1 MIAIVGAMSEEVSA
15 ILSYLEEPKTTTLHM
30 IVFHEG
36 ILNTKP
42 VVVFQSG
49 VGLVSAAMSLTVCL
63 DHFNISHI
71 INIGTAGG
79 LHPDQKVLD
88 LVIPDQLTYHDM
100 DITPFGNE
108 RNFSPKNRFIFHTD
122 KVLIDRFKP
131 LISHER
137 VWYGPL
143 VSGNQFVSTE
153 TQLRSIKDHYP
164 EAMACDMEGT
174 ALANVANEF
183 KTPII
188 ILRSLSDIVL
198 HPDNS
203 MSFSEY
209 LDKASQRSAKLCHDF
224 VGMIES

>member
-1 MIAIVGAMSEEVSA
+1 MIAIVGAMEEEVSA
-15 ILSYLEEPKTTTLHM
+15 ILKYLEQAKQVTYQQ

-36 ILNTKP
+36 IMNGKS

-79 LHPDQKVLD
+79 LHPDQKILD
-88 LVIPDQLTYHDM
+88 LVIPDRLTYHDM

-108 RNFSPKNRFIFHTD
+108 RNFGPKNRFIFHTD
-122 KVLIDRFKP
+122 KVLIERFKP

-143 VSGNQFVSTE
+143 VSGNQFVSTDE
-153 TQLRSIKDHYP
+153 QLQSIMDHYP
-164 EAMACDMEGT
+164 QAMACEMEGT
-174 ALANVANEF
+174 ALANVANAF
-183 KTPII
+183 NTPII
-188 ILRSLSDIVL
+188 ILRSLSDIVM
-198 HPDNS
+198 HPENS

-209 LDKASQRSAKLCHDF
+209 LHKASLRSAKLCHDF
-224 VGMIES
+224 VGMIPS